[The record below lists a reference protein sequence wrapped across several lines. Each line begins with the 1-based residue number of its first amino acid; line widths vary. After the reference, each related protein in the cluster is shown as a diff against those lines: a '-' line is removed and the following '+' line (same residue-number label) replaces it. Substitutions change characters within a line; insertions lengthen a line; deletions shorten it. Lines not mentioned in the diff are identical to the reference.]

1 MTDEPTKPRRLE
13 EVMSDNDIDTRH
25 TVSESADKIT
35 VTTNT
40 KRGSG
45 TRDEDKIRVKVKG
58 DDPDDVVDKLNQTL
72 LNLHNETA
80 AELRNNQPEQRHS
93 TQFLTTLTNG
103 RFRTFRTTKPT
114 NARAVSR

>member
-1 MTDEPTKPRRLE
+1 MTDEPTEPRRLE
-13 EVMSDNDIDTRH
+13 EVMSDNDTDTRH

-58 DDPDDVVDKLNQTL
+58 DDPDEVVDKLNQTL

-80 AELRNNQPEQRHS
+80 AELRNNQPKQ
-93 TQFLTTLTNG
+93 
-103 RFRTFRTTKPT
+103 
-114 NARAVSR
+114 

>member
-1 MTDEPTKPRRLE
+1 
-13 EVMSDNDIDTRH
+13 MSDNTETRH
-25 TVSESADKIT
+25 TVSETADKIV

-80 AELRNNQPEQRHS
+80 AELRANQPDQ
-93 TQFLTTLTNG
+93 
-103 RFRTFRTTKPT
+103 
-114 NARAVSR
+114 